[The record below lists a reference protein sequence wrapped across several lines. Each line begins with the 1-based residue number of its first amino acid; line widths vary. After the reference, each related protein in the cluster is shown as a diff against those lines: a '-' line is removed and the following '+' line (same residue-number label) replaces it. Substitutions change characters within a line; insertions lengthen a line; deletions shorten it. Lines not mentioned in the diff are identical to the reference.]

1 MKKFCTFLINGNF
14 FGLDVSKVFALV
26 KNVPVIRV
34 PLASRFVKGLIQYRG
49 QIITVISVRK
59 VFDLPEIELNENSA
73 HVIVRTRYGLVSFL
87 VDELKDIE
95 EITRNIRIEVPKV
108 IQGVDRYFVSQAYR
122 IDETLLLILDSEKVV
137 EFRSDRIS

>member
-1 MKKFCTFLINGNF
+1 
-14 FGLDVSKVFALV
+14 
-26 KNVPVIRV
+26 
-34 PLASRFVKGLIQYRG
+34 VKGLIQYRG

-59 VFDLPEIELNENSA
+59 VFDLPEIEINENSA
-73 HVIVRTRYGLVSFL
+73 HVIVRTKYGLVSFL

-108 IQGVDRYFVSQAYR
+108 IHGVDRYFVSQAYR

>member
-14 FGLDVSKVFALV
+14 FGLDISKVIALV
-26 KNVPVIRV
+26 KEIPIIRV

-49 QIITVISVRK
+49 QIITVISVRRI
-59 VFDLPEIELNENSA
+59 FELPEVELDEKSA
-73 HVIVRTRYGLVSFL
+73 HVIVRTKYGLVSFL

-108 IQGVDRYFVSQAYR
+108 IQGVDRFFVSQAYR
-122 IDETLLLILDSEKVV
+122 IDETLLFILDSEKVV

>member
-1 MKKFCTFLINGNF
+1 MKKFCTFLIDGNF
-14 FGLDVSKVFALV
+14 FGLEISKVIALATS
-26 KNVPVIRV
+26 VPMIRV
-34 PLASRFVKGLIQYRG
+34 PLANRFVKGLIQYRG

-59 VFDLPEIELNENSA
+59 VFDLPEIEISEDSA
-73 HVIVRTRYGLVSFL
+73 HVIVRTKYGLVSFL

-108 IQGVDRYFVSQAYR
+108 IHGVDRYFVSQAYR

>member
-14 FGLDVSKVFALV
+14 FGLDISKVFALV
-26 KNVPVIRV
+26 KDIPIIRV

-59 VFDLPEIELNENSA
+59 IFDLPEIELGENSA
-73 HVIVRTRYGLVSFL
+73 HVIVRTKHGLVSFL

-95 EITRNIRIEVPKV
+95 EITRNIRIEVPKL

>member
-1 MKKFCTFLINGNF
+1 MKKFCTFLIDGDF
-14 FGLDVSKVFALV
+14 FGLEITKVYALV
-26 KNVPVIRV
+26 KSIPMIRV

-59 VFDLPEIELNENSA
+59 VFDLPEIEINENSA
-73 HVIVRTRYGLVSFL
+73 HVIVRTKYGLVSFL

-108 IQGVDRYFVSQAYR
+108 IHGVDRYFVSQAYR